1 MPILVT
7 CPACGQSFSLR
18 DELAGRS
25 VRCRCGRPLAIPGA
39 GAPNVLGSL
48 LETELSRPAERP
60 PERKAPVHRA
70 EAPKSSAP
78 PPPAHKAL
86 AGGFVLPE
94 TGQAPSGWGYGLR
107 IALRSLIGATAL
119 CYGLLMLWWGA
130 CVAWLFLLAVRLGQY
145 NNAILWFHVVFVGIA
160 LTGSLMSV
168 MGVGVL
174 IGRKDAGPRMRF
186 AALILVML
194 WAFFSALMVIGPLRA
209 KFDQNNP
216 SFPLEFWLDLGG
228 NFLRLMTW
236 AIAPLLIFL
245 WCQFLS
251 KRDLTA

>member
-78 PPPAHKAL
+78 PPPERPAAWRPPGEGIGLSIVKRL
-86 AGGFVLPE
+86 CELLEAGLEVSSEPGKGTTFQVSLPRR
-94 TGQAPSGWGYGLR
+94 Y
-107 IALRSLIGATAL
+107 
-119 CYGLLMLWWGA
+119 
-130 CVAWLFLLAVRLGQY
+130 
-145 NNAILWFHVVFVGIA
+145 
-160 LTGSLMSV
+160 
-168 MGVGVL
+168 
-174 IGRKDAGPRMRF
+174 
-186 AALILVML
+186 
-194 WAFFSALMVIGPLRA
+194 
-209 KFDQNNP
+209 
-216 SFPLEFWLDLGG
+216 
-228 NFLRLMTW
+228 
-236 AIAPLLIFL
+236 
-245 WCQFLS
+245 
-251 KRDLTA
+251 